1 MTNGTAIVIDG
12 ECPTWPGGPRTLTE
26 LPANQEPGRD
36 VLWFGFRLTPD
47 GNDVMFRITGEAIKR
62 MPQNTPE
69 MRGNCL
75 VAALLTWL
83 GDDQERQLEGLNDFQ
98 VYVSD
103 AGDTRIEP
111 YGD

>member
-1 MTNGTAIVIDG
+1 MSNGPATVIDG
-12 ECPTWPGGPRTLTE
+12 ERPTWPGGPRTLKA

-36 VLWFGFRLTPD
+36 AFWFGFRLTPD
-47 GNDVMFRITGEAIKR
+47 GNEVMFRITGEAIAR
-62 MPQNTPE
+62 MPQHTPE
-69 MRGNCL
+69 MRGNRL

-83 GDDQERQLEGLNDFQ
+83 RDDPDRELEDLNDFQ

-111 YGD
+111 YGG